1 MIRSQMTTSNSH
13 NGIAAL
19 FASATLGQ
27 LLYLFMLEPEREY
40 YQRELQRLTGAHLR
54 QLQRDL
60 ERLQRSG
67 LVVCRTHGNRTYYR
81 AVPAHPVF
89 ADLRAVVMKT
99 WGAGHELSA
108 ALEGLGA
115 AVTLAFIYGSFAR
128 GDDVAE
134 SDVDVLIVGSATRR
148 AVAAALADAAR
159 SLGRELN
166 PVIIAPA
173 DFSRRRREGDHFATS
188 VLAGPRIW
196 LVGDDATL
204 AALA

>member
-1 MIRSQMTTSNSH
+1 MTTHHSQT
-13 NGIAAL
+13 GISAL
-19 FASATLGQ
+19 FASATLGE
-27 LLYLFMLEPEREY
+27 LLYLFMLEPGREY
-40 YQRELQRLTGAHLR
+40 YQRELQRLSGAHLR

-81 AVPAHPVF
+81 AVPAHPAF
-89 ADLRAVVMKT
+89 ADLRAAVMKT
-99 WGAGHELSA
+99 LGLGNELGA
-108 ALEGLGA
+108 ALAGLGG

-128 GDDVAE
+128 GDEGVR

-148 AVAAALADAAR
+148 EVAAALADVGR

-166 PVIIAPA
+166 PVILTPA
-173 DFSRRRREGDHFATS
+173 DLTTRWRAGDHFITS

-196 LVGDDATL
+196 LVGDDASL

>member
-1 MIRSQMTTSNSH
+1 MTTSKSQS
-13 NGIAAL
+13 GISAL

-27 LLYLFMLEPEREY
+27 LLYLFMLEPGREY
-40 YQRELQRLTGAHLR
+40 YQRELQRLSGAHLR

-81 AVPAHPVF
+81 AVPAHPAF
-89 ADLRAVVMKT
+89 ADLRAAVMKT
-99 WGAGHELSA
+99 LGLGNELGA
-108 ALEGLGA
+108 ALAGLGG
-115 AVTLAFIYGSFAR
+115 AVTLAFVHGSFAR
-128 GDDVAE
+128 GDEDAH

-148 AVAAALADAAR
+148 QVATALADAAR

-166 PVIIAPA
+166 PVILTPA
-173 DFSRRRREGDHFATS
+173 DLTGRRRAGDHFVTS

-196 LVGDDATL
+196 LVGDDASL

>member
-1 MIRSQMTTSNSH
+1 MTTHNSKR
-13 NGIAAL
+13 GLTAL
-19 FASATLGQ
+19 FASATLGE
-27 LLYLFMLEPEREY
+27 LLYLFMLEPGREY
-40 YQRELQRLTGAHLR
+40 YQRELQRLSGAHLR

-67 LVVCRTHGNRTYYR
+67 LVACRTHGNRTYYR
-81 AVPAHPVF
+81 AVPAHPAF
-89 ADLRAVVMKT
+89 ADLRAALMKT
-99 WGAGHELSA
+99 MGIGSELGA
-108 ALEGLGA
+108 ALAGLGG

-128 GDDVAE
+128 GDEGAQ

-148 AVAAALADAAR
+148 EVAAAVADAAR

-166 PVIIAPA
+166 PVIFTPA
-173 DFSRRRREGDHFATS
+173 DLTGRWRAGDHFVTS

-196 LVGDDATL
+196 LVGDDDSL

>member
-1 MIRSQMTTSNSH
+1 MTTSNSQ
-13 NGIAAL
+13 NSIAAL

-40 YQRELQRLTGAHLR
+40 YQRELQRLSGAHLR

-67 LVVCRTHGNRTYYR
+67 LVARRTHGNRTYYR
-81 AVPAHPVF
+81 AVPAHPAF
-89 ADLRAVVMKT
+89 ADLRGAVMKS
-99 WGAGHELSA
+99 WGIGNELSA
-108 ALEGLGA
+108 ALAGLGE
-115 AVTLAFIYGSFAR
+115 AVTLAFVFGSFAR
-128 GDDVAE
+128 GDDVVD
-134 SDVDVLIVGSATRR
+134 SDVDVLVVGSATRR
-148 AVAAALADAAR
+148 AVAAALAGAAR

-166 PVIIAPA
+166 PVIVKPT
-173 DFSRRRREGDHFATS
+173 DFSRRRRERDHFVTS

>member
-1 MIRSQMTTSNSH
+1 M
-13 NGIAAL
+13 GE
-19 FASATLGQ
+19 
-27 LLYLFMLEPEREY
+27 LLYRFMLEPKREY
-40 YQRELQRLTGAHLR
+40 YQRELQRLSGAHLR

-67 LVVCRTHGNRTYYR
+67 LVACRTHGNRTYYR
-81 AVPAHPVF
+81 AVIAHPAF

-99 WGAGHELSA
+99 WGLGNELSA
-108 ALEGLGA
+108 ALAGLGGS
-115 AVTLAFIYGSFAR
+115 VKLAFVHGSFAR

-134 SDVDVLIVGSATRR
+134 SDVDVLIVGSSTRR
-148 AVAAALADAAR
+148 AVAAALADAAL

-166 PVIIAPA
+166 PIILSPA
-173 DFSRRRREGDHFATS
+173 DLTRRWREDDHFVTS

-196 LVGDDATL
+196 LIGDDDSL